1 MAQSSK
7 EIALEDFDTL
17 TLNSVFEVYLI
28 QGTENKIKL
37 EGAENILKKVEI
49 NNSNKTLKLIN
60 TYKANWLHPSN
71 NKIKIYLTIK
81 NIRRINANETCN
93 IQSMNTIIGNE
104 IGVVLTSKYNQA
116 NLDLDC
122 NTFYYWN
129 NFPTGGNVKL
139 SGKTKELKIL
149 NVALMAIDARD
160 LVADYVSI
168 TNTSKGDCKVTCRQR
183 ISYKIAGTGNI
194 YLNGN
199 PSLIEKIEGSSTGKL
214 IIE

>member
-7 EIALEDFDTL
+7 EIVLDDFDTL
-17 TLNSVFEVYLI
+17 TLKSVFEVYLI

-49 NNSNKTLKLIN
+49 DNNNKTLKLLN
-60 TYKANWLHPSN
+60 TNKVSWLQPSN
-71 NKIKIYLTIK
+71 NKIKVYLTVK

-93 IQSMNTIIGNE
+93 IQSLNTITGNE
-104 IGVVLTSKYNQA
+104 IGMVLTSKYNQA

-122 NTFYYWN
+122 TTFYYWN
-129 NFPTGGNVKL
+129 NFPCGGNVKL

-160 LVADYVSI
+160 LEAEYVLI
-168 TNTSKGDCKVTCRQR
+168 TNTSKVK
-183 ISYKIAGTGNI
+183 K
-194 YLNGN
+194 
-199 PSLIEKIEGSSTGKL
+199 
-214 IIE
+214 